1 MGGREGSWWLG
12 SKGRLVGE
20 ETTAQPR
27 AVESRRA
34 ARPREEQGDASL
46 LSLAGP
52 FPHTSPWPVLLF

>member
-1 MGGREGSWWLG
+1 MEGREAGGWEAREGWL
-12 SKGRLVGE
+12 GE

-27 AVESRRA
+27 AVESRKA
-34 ARPREEQGDASL
+34 ARPQEQQGDASL